1 MNRLKERRVEIG
13 LMQTD
18 VSANLKAVESRI
30 DAAMVSRYEKGVCLP
45 TKAQMTALEK
55 VLAADRTELYDPE
68 DLDLMEIGPSMA
80 ASENAKT
87 GGRPKKDQRSR
98 QYYRKCFRIS
108 REFEESLPDDL
119 LAVLGYAS
127 WQSWFDT
134 QMRCMLAGYQAKK
147 RRMKI

>member
-45 TKAQMTALEK
+45 TKAQLQVMES
-55 VLAADRTELYDPE
+55 VLQMDRTELFDPQ
-68 DLDLMEIGPSMA
+68 DLDLLGIGPNL
-80 ASENAKT
+80 ASPEGAKT
-87 GGRPKKDQRSR
+87 GGRPKRRKEK
-98 QYYRKCFRIS
+98 YFRKCFRIS

-119 LAVLGYAS
+119 LAVLGFAS
-127 WQSWFDT
+127 WQSWFDA

-147 RRMKI
+147 RRMKT